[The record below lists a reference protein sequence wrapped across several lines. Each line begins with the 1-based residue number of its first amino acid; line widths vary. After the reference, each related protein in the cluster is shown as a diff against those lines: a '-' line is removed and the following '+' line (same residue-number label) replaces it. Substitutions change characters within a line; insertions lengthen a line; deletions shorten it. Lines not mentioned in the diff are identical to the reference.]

1 MVTSVVCSNCDL
13 IVFLPKIR
21 TIPAIRNGTIHEKNV
36 TNVMYEQFFN
46 FLGLREDPFHVSPDP
61 RFFYTTPS
69 HEAALAELLYGI
81 ETRKG
86 FMVLTGEAGTGK
98 TSLLKQILDWLKG
111 RRRSTAYIFHTHV
124 EPIGLLKLILSDFGV
139 PSQSRS
145 KSELISTLQTWL
157 LQRHAAGDLPVLILD
172 EAQALPMQTLDE
184 LRLLLNLET
193 PRGKLLQIILSGQPE
208 LEETLRLPG
217 LRQLRQR
224 IVFHSRLDLLSQQ
237 ETAAYISRRLAVA
250 GCPDSLLF
258 PDEVVEGI
266 YASSRGIPRV
276 VNLLCEHALISAYA
290 ERQHVVSPEMVQ
302 RVAADFDLVE
312 KPLAVPE
319 SELQVQYA
327 RSAKFPLLEESE
339 SSSALDRDSMRWLD
353 QLDFDVSRSSAT
365 PTTSKWPLAGIQ
377 EKSAPQTSPS
387 ATTVQS
393 AESFVEQRI
402 DAPIVSDSDPIRAYW
417 SAHRSFVTKF
427 AQNCAN
433 SVQYSWDA
441 VTRSFEVPKARLA
454 ALFNSAKPAFKDDP
468 APQLTLKPSL
478 DSQKPLDRPI
488 EAPAAHHSSVIA
500 SHWRRHRSSVN
511 RFARNCAGSAQHAW
525 QVLMRSFEGAKLRW
539 IALFNSAKPALKKN
553 PAAQLARK
561 SPTDSPKP
569 AGTSV
574 ETRFAHNSSA
584 LSTNWESIG
593 SGAVVRSSSV
603 HSIPSRLQRGWHAAF
618 DPVFGYVRTVLQSF
632 VRDCQSLFHLAT
644 PPTPALEISSTENN
658 HGASRGVL
666 SPVLNWFRQ
675 PITAR
680 RVPGHRPRAHPA
692 PRAKAQ
698 VAGSRNSR

>member
-1 MVTSVVCSNCDL
+1 LVTNVVCSNCDL

-69 HEAALAELLYGI
+69 HEAALAELLYGV

-224 IVFHSRLDLLSQQ
+224 IVFHSRLDLLSQK

-258 PDEVVEGI
+258 PDEVVQGI
-266 YASSRGIPRV
+266 YVSSRGIPRV

-290 ERQHVVSPEMVQ
+290 ERQHVVSPEMVH

-312 KPLAVPE
+312 QPLAVPE
-319 SELQVQYA
+319 SELQAQYA
-327 RSAKFPLLEESE
+327 RSARFPLMQESE

-353 QLDFDVSRSSAT
+353 QIDFDVSKGPAA
-365 PTTSKWPLAGIQ
+365 PTAYKWPLAGVQ
-377 EKSAPQTSPS
+377 EKPAPQTNPN
-387 ATTVQS
+387 AAATVQS
-393 AESFVEQRI
+393 PEWFVQQRI
-402 DAPIVSDSDPIRAYW
+402 DAPIVSESGPTRAYW
-417 SAHRSFVTKF
+417 STHRSSVTRF

-441 VTRSFEVPKARLA
+441 VTRCFEVPKARLA
-454 ALFNSAKPAFKDDP
+454 ALFNSAKPTFKDDP
-468 APQLTLKPSL
+468 APQLTLKPSI

-488 EAPAAHHSSVIA
+488 ETLAAHHSSVIA
-500 SHWRRHRSSVN
+500 SYWRSHRSSVN
-511 RFARNCAGSAQHAW
+511 RFARNCGDFAQHAW
-525 QVLMRSFEGAKLRW
+525 QVFMRSFEGAKLRL
-539 IALFNSAKPALKKN
+539 IALFNSAKAALKKN
-553 PAAQLARK
+553 PVAQLARK
-561 SPTDSPKP
+561 SPMDSPKP

-574 ETRFAHNSSA
+574 ETRFAHSPSA
-584 LSTNWESIG
+584 LPTNWESIG
-593 SGAVVRSSSV
+593 SGAVVRSSSL

-618 DPVFGYVRTVLQSF
+618 DPVFRYVRTVLQSF

-658 HGASRGVL
+658 HGASRRVL

-675 PITAR
+675 PMTAR
-680 RVPGHRPRAHPA
+680 RVHNHRPPAHPA
-692 PRAKAQ
+692 PRAKA
-698 VAGSRNSR
+698 